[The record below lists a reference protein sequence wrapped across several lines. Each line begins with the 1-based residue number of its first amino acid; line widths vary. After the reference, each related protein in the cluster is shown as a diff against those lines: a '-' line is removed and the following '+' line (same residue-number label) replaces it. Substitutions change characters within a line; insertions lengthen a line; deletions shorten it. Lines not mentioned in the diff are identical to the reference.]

1 MPHSSLL
8 LQTRALLQCTGAAM
22 DSNVAAYIARAQDNV
37 GVKMFV
43 QLRPSEYADVMKKT
57 RRFGTAKVDFGDED
71 GECTFFM
78 RDNDLYLRTAHGEVK
93 GVLDMD
99 SQRGLGCRAVSPL
112 GRFVEYCYAAG
123 VSSDQAVLFQKEL
136 KNEVLLDAVVAHM
149 QPGVRHAAFVYVAKM
164 PQSGALSDMLFPAVA
179 SLAAAAKQHTVFL
192 ALVRRPGVDIGRLV
206 KHLRRAPATTTLN
219 VLRQSDVAD
228 AVISAVAEVG
238 TPVPAAAARPRQRP
252 RAAMTPRSRFFDYV
266 YTHGV
271 SEATAAEFAD
281 AWADDCRLDAV
292 VLSKDTEGAK
302 FHVLVRSLGE
312 LQRGPLQLVEGVERL
327 PALLRAATCLAF
339 CYIDVDVEAVVA
351 RLRLADPWRVPFMLS
366 TTPGIFRNSHF
377 DNHEPLKTVTTAE
390 RACAACGATGDGDE
404 RKLRMCSACQL
415 VLYCSPTCQR
425 SHWKAH
431 KAACKAARGAK

>member
-1 MPHSSLL
+1 
-8 LQTRALLQCTGAAM
+8 M
-22 DSNVAAYIARAQDNV
+22 DISVSAYIARAQDA

-43 QLRPSEYADVMKKT
+43 QLRPSEYADVLKKT
-57 RRFGTAKVDFGDED
+57 RRVGTAKLDFDDED

-99 SQRGLGCRAVSPL
+99 SQRGLSCRAVSPL
-112 GRFVEYCYAAG
+112 GRFMEYCHAAG
-123 VSSDQAVLFQKEL
+123 VSSDQAMLFQKEL

-149 QPGVRHAAFVYVAKM
+149 QPGVRDAAFVYVAQMPPQM
-164 PQSGALSDMLFPAVA
+164 PQSGALSDMLYPAVA

-206 KHLRRAPATTTLN
+206 KHLRRARVNTTLN

-228 AVISAVAEVG
+228 ALISGVAAVG
-238 TPVPAAAARPRQRP
+238 TPVPAAVARPRPRP
-252 RAAMTPRSRFFDYV
+252 RAATTPRSRFFDYV

-271 SEATAAEFAD
+271 SAATAAEFAD

-302 FHVLVRSLGE
+302 FHLLVRSLGE
-312 LQRGPLQLVEGVERL
+312 LQRGPQQFVEGIKRL
-327 PALLRAATCLAF
+327 PAHLRAATCLAY
-339 CYIDVDVEAVVA
+339 CRIDMDVEAVVTH
-351 RLRLADPWRVPFMLS
+351 LRLADPWRVPFMLS
-366 TTPGIFRNSHF
+366 TTSGILGNAHF

-390 RACAACGATGDGDE
+390 RACAACGTTGDDDD
-404 RKLRMCSACQL
+404 RKLRMCSACRL

-425 SHWKAH
+425 SHWNAH